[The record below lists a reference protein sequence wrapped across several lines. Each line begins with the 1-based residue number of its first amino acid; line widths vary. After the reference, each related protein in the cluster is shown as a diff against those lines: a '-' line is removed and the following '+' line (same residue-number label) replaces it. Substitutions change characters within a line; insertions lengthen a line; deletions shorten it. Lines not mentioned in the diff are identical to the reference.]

1 MAALT
6 SLKRRNPYSIN
17 LLPAEKRSEKSR
29 WMWVPAYVLVG
40 VNLILLAALAL
51 RKPIQQQMFSR
62 QLQREVRRL
71 EPEVRKIR
79 QVEAEMDIYQK
90 RAELLTNFKVVTAG
104 NVGALN
110 ELSKL
115 LPKNTWIMSF
125 TLKEQIVEIV
135 GLSDEASRLL
145 QTLDDS
151 PHFRNAEFTAP
162 ITRDSVGKEVFRIR
176 MRVETAP
183 VGSVASMPLPKPVV
197 SGSGIKEK
205 Q

>member
-1 MAALT
+1 
-6 SLKRRNPYSIN
+6 
-17 LLPAEKRSEKSR
+17 
-29 WMWVPAYVLVG
+29 
-40 VNLILLAALAL
+40 
-51 RKPIQQQMFSR
+51 
-62 QLQREVRRL
+62 
-71 EPEVRKIR
+71 
-79 QVEAEMDIYQK
+79 
-90 RAELLTNFKVVTAG
+90 LLTNFKMSTAV

-176 MRVETAP
+176 MRVEASP
-183 VGSVASMPLPKPVV
+183 VRSVAPSLAAKPVTA
-197 SGSGIKEK
+197 GSGAKEK